1 MKRPYGELFILE
13 VLKSKS
19 YTTKQIA
26 DKFNLFPASVSRVLK
41 KLQREGELIQ
51 FTKNNLVEKYYK
63 LNKNDRSKD
72 K

>member
-13 VLKSKS
+13 VLKSNS
-19 YTTKQIA
+19 HTTKQIA

-51 FTKNNLVEKYYK
+51 FTKDNLLEKYYK
-63 LNKNDRSKD
+63 LNPGHIK
-72 K
+72 